1 MGYALF
7 RQPLSVDAGMQ
18 TCENAGMRG
27 CRLAGM
33 RACGMQACIHWFA
46 IRRPELQIFRGC

>member
-33 RACGMQACIHWFA
+33 RACGHAGMHTLVCYKKS
-46 IRRPELQIFRGC
+46 